1 MYHAKVKGAK
11 IIEKEGKTRKTRFL
25 QGKREE
31 LREDKDLE
39 FIKPREMDNGK

>member
-39 FIKPREMDNGK
+39 FIKTREMDKGK